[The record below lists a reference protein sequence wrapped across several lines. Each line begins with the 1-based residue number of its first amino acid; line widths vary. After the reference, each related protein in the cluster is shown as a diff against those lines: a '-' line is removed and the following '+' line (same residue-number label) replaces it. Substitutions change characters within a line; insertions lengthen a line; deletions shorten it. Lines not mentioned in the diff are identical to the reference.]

1 MLIHRFSALGFYLNY
16 HSIVRTA
23 FVMPTESLKSKIE
36 GNQLDLSLSSLTS
49 VPVKELAALPKATC
63 LDLSCNQ
70 LTWLPPDFCV
80 LTHIVKLDLSKN
92 QLTELP
98 EDFGSLSKLQHL
110 DLYQNQLHEL
120 PISFCR
126 LNSLKWLDMRD
137 NALEDDGLV
146 AAAGD
151 CLSNAQCQICARQV
165 VAYMKKVQSDRE
177 RERQKLLKVER
188 EALAV
193 QQAEEDRQNAA
204 KREKKKAEKERK
216 RQQLAQKAA
225 EQNKKAAGDNN
236 ASLGHIRNGH
246 TVPELKIPDRGG
258 LSFCQ
263 IVLIVLLFAVSLV
276 CALYVFC
283 SPHLDDEF
291 CHDYIHW
298 IHHYT
303 DLTRNMSYDLFTRMQ
318 AAVK

>member
-1 MLIHRFSALGFYLNY
+1 
-16 HSIVRTA
+16 
-23 FVMPTESLKSKIE
+23 MPTESLKSKIE

-49 VPVKELAALPKATC
+49 VPVKELAGLPKATC

-70 LTWLPPDFCV
+70 LTCLPPDFCT

-92 QLTELP
+92 HLTELP
-98 EDFGSLSKLQHL
+98 EEFGCLTKLQHL
-110 DLYQNQLHEL
+110 DLYQNQLREL

-151 CLSNAQCQICARQV
+151 CLSNAQCQICAKQV

-177 RERQKLLKVER
+177 RERQKLLKANR
-188 EALAV
+188 EALAA
-193 QQAEEDRQNAA
+193 QQAEEEQEIAA
-204 KREKKKAEKERK
+204 KREKKKAEKER
-216 RQQLAQKAA
+216 RRLRLAQKAA
-225 EQNKKAAGDNN
+225 EPDKKVDNN
-236 ASLGHIRNGH
+236 ISPGHVRNGH
-246 TVPELKIPDRGG
+246 RVPEHKTPLSGG
-258 LSFCQ
+258 LSCFQ
-263 IVLIVLLFAVSLV
+263 IGLVMLLFAISLI

-291 CHDYIHW
+291 CYDYIHW
-298 IHHYT
+298 IHHFT
-303 DLTRNMSYDLFTRMQ
+303 DMTRNTSHDLFTRVQ
-318 AAVK
+318 AVFK

>member
-1 MLIHRFSALGFYLNY
+1 
-16 HSIVRTA
+16 
-23 FVMPTESLKSKIE
+23 MPTESLKSKIE

-70 LTWLPPDFCV
+70 LTWLPSDFCI

-98 EDFGSLSKLQHL
+98 EDFGCLTKLQHL
-110 DLYQNQLHEL
+110 DLYQNQLREL
-120 PISFCR
+120 PITFCR

-151 CLSNAQCQICARQV
+151 CLSNAQCQTCAKQV

-177 RERQKLLKVER
+177 RERQKLLMAER
-188 EALAV
+188 EALAARK
-193 QQAEEDRQNAA
+193 AEEEREIMVR
-204 KREKKKAEKERK
+204 REKKKAEKEQR
-216 RQQLAQKAA
+216 RLLLAQKAA
-225 EQNKKAAGDNN
+225 EQNKKVAGDNI
-236 ASLGHIRNGH
+236 SLGHVKNGH
-246 TVPELKIPDRGG
+246 TVPEPKIPVRSG
-258 LSFCQ
+258 LPCFQ
-263 IVLIVLLFAVSLV
+263 IVLVAVLFTISLL
-276 CALYVFC
+276 CAFYVFC

-298 IHHYT
+298 IHHYASM
-303 DLTRNMSYDLFTRMQ
+303 TRNVSNELVTRIQ
-318 AAVK
+318 EAVK